1 MLSSDFLSKA
11 ASVPQKKKA
20 LDARHLTAIKQLVI
34 QEEHEIF
41 GDVTVHCSS
50 LSSEVDVDAEL
61 DAYLKDYRGLVF
73 VRDEN
78 SLNPVRNLS
87 FQK

>member
-1 MLSSDFLSKA
+1 MFLRKEEGLGPRRLS
-11 ASVPQKKKA
+11 
-20 LDARHLTAIKQLVI
+20 AIKQLVI

-61 DAYLKDYRGLVF
+61 DALPEGLGAWF
-73 VRDEN
+73 
-78 SLNPVRNLS
+78 L
-87 FQK
+87 